1 MIPLESYGEDGTDV
15 HGRGGGEDRAQR
27 AERAPAS
34 VKHETAERGQVP
46 IQRTFVIGDR
56 LYTLSYLG
64 VLSSNLADLSAVQYT
79 AF

>member
-1 MIPLESYGEDGTDV
+1 MIPLESYDEQGPTFTGAAAVKVEPN
-15 HGRGGGEDRAQR
+15 AL
-27 AERAPAS
+27 S
-34 VKHETAERGQVP
+34 VAGQLKHESAERGQVP
-46 IQRTFVIGDR
+46 IQRTFVIGGR

>member
-1 MIPLESYGEDGTDV
+1 MIPLESYGEEGPTFTGAAAV
-15 HGRGGGEDRAQR
+15 KI
-27 AERAPAS
+27 APNALS
-34 VKHETAERGQVP
+34 VAGQLKHETAERGQVP
-46 IQRTFVIGDR
+46 IQRTFVIGGR